1 MKRVLGR
8 SLVKRAVF
16 ATTLGVSALLMAPQ
30 AASAA
35 TFPLGVVSRDY
46 RFYGVP
52 SWLPAGTYSMTH
64 FNVGHEPHV
73 FIAVNLG
80 PVCSETITTVAQ
92 ADAFLDEVQGPEDL
106 EAACPGSS
114 IAGDVFAPPG
124 GRSTGELNLAPG
136 RVLYF
141 CPIPD
146 DHGVP
151 HDELGMIGFI
161 NVFSFSFPFSF

>member
-8 SLVKRAVF
+8 SLIKRALM

-35 TFPLGVVSRDY
+35 TYPLGVVSRDY

-52 SWLPAGTYSMTH
+52 SRLPAGTYNMTH
-64 FNVGHEPHV
+64 YNVGSEPHV

-80 PVCSETITTVAQ
+80 PVCSDTITTIAQ
-92 ADAFLDEVQGPEDL
+92 ADAFLDEVHGPGDL
-106 EAACPGSS
+106 AAACPGSS
-114 IAGDVFAPPG
+114 IAGSVFAPPG
-124 GRSTGELNLAPG
+124 GRSTSELNLASG

-141 CPIPD
+141 CPIPN

-161 NVFSFSFPFSF
+161 NVFSISL